1 MQLCRVLI
9 EHRTIAFYS
18 FFIRG
23 NLFMSSVGGP
33 YSGLPLGEPIHVFF
47 WGALFM
53 SSVGGPHSCF
63 LLGELIQPP
72 PTELRPKEFLIILY
86 HGEITVY
93 NKIDKN
99 VLGKEDQMSPK
110 G

>member
-1 MQLCRVLI
+1 
-9 EHRTIAFYS
+9 
-18 FFIRG
+18 
-23 NLFMSSVGGP
+23 MSSVGGP

-72 PTELRPKEFLIILY
+72 R
-86 HGEITVY
+86 GGV
-93 NKIDKN
+93 
-99 VLGKEDQMSPK
+99 VLS
-110 G
+110 